1 MSPRRRLHMTQP
13 PAPEDRPTRTAVQCL
28 HCPGWLIAPASIA
41 AGMGK
46 ACARHQR
53 EAAARAAAELPLFT
67 LEELEE
73 LTEEVPCHGSKSTT
87 DSRTRRR

>member
-1 MSPRRRLHMTQP
+1 MTQRP
-13 PAPEDRPTRTAVQCL
+13 DLEEMPTRIAVRCRR
-28 HCPGWLIAPASIA
+28 CPGWLIASSSID

-46 ACARHQR
+46 ACARHER
-53 EAAARAAAELPLFT
+53 EDAVRAAAELPLFT

-87 DSRTRRR
+87 DSRTPKR